1 MNNPN
6 TAVTRAEST
15 AVSKPATTVET
26 LIKSQKF
33 QDEVCKALPSHL
45 TARRFL
51 LSIKVAVQKT
61 PKLKL
66 CTVDSMYK
74 SCLELSAFGLEANGR
89 DAHLIPYG
97 NECKYI
103 IDYKGLV
110 SMTYRSGDVVS
121 IHADLICENDLFEYN
136 LGEIRSHI
144 IDWKAPRGEAY
155 AVYALARMKSGVVA
169 SAVMS
174 KDEIETIRK
183 ASPGGN
189 GDIWR
194 KHWGEMAKKTVFK
207 RLSKWLPLS
216 ADIRAAAAADDYEDE
231 EVVPKTTDTGTTR
244 RKSIEAEAI
253 MENQPEPEPATIV
266 KPVKEVFK
274 KPIPEPLPE
283 PEPEPSPEPPPV
295 DDNEIPFGNPEPAAP
310 KPAKPAKA
318 ESLGVASVRGWMS
331 EVKMTWEFIT
341 EVGNSQGWWAGEIP
355 LESLPEDALTVLE
368 TNKRGLLSMWKKKAG
383 GAK

>member
-6 TAVTRAEST
+6 TAVATKPPVEKVES
-15 AVSKPATTVET
+15 
-26 LIKSQKF
+26 LIRSDKF
-33 QDEVCKALPSHL
+33 NQEVCKALPKHL
-45 TARRFL
+45 PPDRFVRSVL
-51 LSIKVAVQKT
+51 VAIQKT
-61 PKLKL
+61 PKLRQ
-66 CTVDSMYK
+66 CSVDSIF
-74 SCLELSAFGLEANGR
+74 SACLQLSALGLEANGR
-89 DAHLIPYG
+89 SAHLIPYG
-97 NECKYI
+97 TECRPM

-110 SMTYRSGDVVS
+110 EMAYRSGDVLS

-216 ADIRAAAAADDYEDE
+216 ADIRDAAAADDDLDE

-244 RKSIEAEAI
+244 RKPIEAEAI
-253 MENQPEPEPATIV
+253 MENNPEPEPATIV
-266 KPVKEVFK
+266 KPVR
-274 KPIPEPLPE
+274 KPSPEPLPD
-283 PEPEPSPEPPPV
+283 PEPDPSPEPPPV
-295 DDNEIPFGNPEPAAP
+295 DDNEIPFGNPEPLP
-310 KPAKPAKA
+310 KPAKA

-368 TNKRGLLSMWKKKAG
+368 TNKRGLLSMWKKKSG

>member
-1 MNNPN
+1 MNNTN
-6 TAVTRAEST
+6 TAVAKADST
-15 AVSKPATTVET
+15 AVSKPATTVEA

-33 QDEVCKALPSHL
+33 KEEVCKALPSHL
-45 TARRFL
+45 TSNRFM
-51 LSIKVAVQKT
+51 LSIAVAVQKT

-110 SMTYRSGDVVS
+110 SMVYRSGDVVS
-121 IHADLICENDLFEYN
+121 IHADLICENDIFEYN
-136 LGEIRSHI
+136 LGEIRAHI
-144 IDWKAPRGEAY
+144 IDWKSPRGEPY
-155 AVYALARMKSGVVA
+155 AVYALAKMKSGVVA

-216 ADIRAAAAADDYEDE
+216 ADIRDAAAADDDMDE
-231 EVVPKTTDTGTTR
+231 EVIPKSTDTGTTR
-244 RKSIEAEAI
+244 RKSVDAPVDAE
-253 MENQPEPEPATIV
+253 MVPDPKPLPEPKRQPKPLDPEPE
-266 KPVKEVFK
+266 
-274 KPIPEPLPE
+274 PEPLPE
-283 PEPEPSPEPPPV
+283 PPV
-295 DDNEIPFGNPEPAAP
+295 DEDDIPFGNPEAPAP

-318 ESLGVASVRGWMS
+318 ESALVASVRGWTS
-331 EVKMTWEFIT
+331 EVKMTWDFVT

-355 LESLPEDALTVLE
+355 LEDLPEDALQVLE

>member
-1 MNNPN
+1 MNNTN
-6 TAVTRAEST
+6 TAVSRAEST
-15 AVSKPATTVET
+15 AVSKPATTVEA

-51 LSIKVAVQKT
+51 LSIAVAVQKT

-97 NECKYI
+97 SECKYI

-121 IHADLICENDLFEYN
+121 LHADLICENDIFEYN
-136 LGEIRSHI
+136 LGEIRTHI

-155 AVYALARMKSGVVA
+155 AVYAMAKMKSGVIA

-174 KDEIETIRK
+174 KDEVETIRK

-216 ADIRAAAAADDYEDE
+216 ADIRDAAAADDDMDDE
-231 EVVPKTTDTGTTR
+231 FVPKTTDTGTTR
-244 RKSIEAEAI
+244 RKPIEAEAI
-253 MENQPEPEPATIV
+253 MEPKPLLPEPEP
-266 KPVKEVFK
+266 PSE
-274 KPIPEPLPE
+274 PEPLPE
-283 PEPEPSPEPPPV
+283 PPP
-295 DDNEIPFGNPEPAAP
+295 DDNEIPFGNPEPP
-310 KPAKPAKA
+310 KPAKVKA
-318 ESLGVASVRGWMS
+318 ENPVVSSIRGWMS
-331 EVKMTWEFIT
+331 AEKMPWKYISE
-341 EVGNSQGWWAGEIP
+341 NANDQGWWAGDIA
-355 LESLPEDALTVLE
+355 LEDLPEDSLTILD
-368 TNKRGLLSMWKKKAG
+368 TNKRALIFGWKKTVAKAG

>member
-1 MNNPN
+1 M
-6 TAVTRAEST
+6 
-15 AVSKPATTVET
+15 
-26 LIKSQKF
+26 
-33 QDEVCKALPSHL
+33 
-45 TARRFL
+45 
-51 LSIKVAVQKT
+51 
-61 PKLKL
+61 
-66 CTVDSMYK
+66 
-74 SCLELSAFGLEANGR
+74 
-89 DAHLIPYG
+89 
-97 NECKYI
+97 

-110 SMTYRSGDVVS
+110 EMAYRSGDVLS
-121 IHADLICENDLFEYN
+121 IHADLICENDIFEYN

-189 GDIWR
+189 GEIWR

-216 ADIRAAAAADDYEDE
+216 ADIRDAAAADDYEEE
-231 EVVPKTTDTGTTR
+231 EVAPKTTDTGTTR
-244 RKSIEAEAI
+244 RKPIEAEAI
-253 MENQPEPEPATIV
+253 MENNPEPEPATIV
-266 KPVKEVFK
+266 KPVKEVFR
-274 KPIPEPLPE
+274 KPSPEPLPE
-283 PEPEPSPEPPPV
+283 PEPEPLPEPPL

-318 ESLGVASVRGWMS
+318 ENPVVASIRGWMS
-331 EVKMTWEFIT
+331 EVKMPWKYISENAN
-341 EVGNSQGWWAGEIP
+341 EQGWWAGDIA
-355 LESLPEDALTVLE
+355 LEDLPDDSLTVLD
-368 TNKRGLLSMWKKKAG
+368 TNKRALIFGWKKTVAKSG